1 MAYLSLFI
9 AIIAEVFATSMLKAS
24 AEFTKIIPSVFALSG
39 YTCSL
44 YFLTLVLRD
53 IPLGIAYA
61 IWSGAGIALISVVG
75 VVVYKQD
82 LDYPAVVGIILIISG
97 CVIINLFSHSTHTE
111 IQSERKRWKTS
122 SKLSDSQGH
131 SISHTESK
139 SKRGNR

>member
-61 IWSGAGIALISVVG
+61 IWSGAGIALISLVG
-75 VVVYKQD
+75 FFIYNQQ
-82 LDYPAVVGIILIISG
+82 LDFAAAIGIILIISG
-97 CVIINLFSHSTHTE
+97 CVVINIFS
-111 IQSERKRWKTS
+111 TS
-122 SKLSDSQGH
+122 VYLEK
-131 SISHTESK
+131 
-139 SKRGNR
+139 